1 MSTNT
6 IHTIQSERVGDSYYE
21 ITHPTGL
28 KIFVYPKEGSHST
41 YAIFGTKYGSIDNCF
56 QRTGAEKVTEVPE
69 GIAHFLEHKLFENE
83 DGDAFAR
90 YAKTGA
96 SANAYTSFD
105 MTCYL
110 FSCTEQVYESLEI
123 LLDFVQSP
131 YFTEQTVQKEQ
142 GIIGQE
148 IRMYDDDPHWRVMFN
163 LLGALYHNHPVKIDI
178 AGTVESIA
186 EITPDYLY
194 ECYRVFYNLNN
205 MVLCVAG
212 NVEVDRVCEL
222 ADRLLK
228 PSEPLSVE
236 RVFEPEPDTV
246 VTKSVEQKLSVA
258 VPLFQFGF
266 KETVDAARK
275 TTEEVVAAE
284 LLLDILASDSSP
296 LYRRLLDAGLINE
309 SSFGVEY
316 FEGPGYAASIFSGE
330 SRNPQEVSRQICE
343 EIAAMRKTGIDQTAF
358 ERAKKS
364 MYGRNIASLNSADSI
379 ANSIVSLTFANREL
393 FHYLDVIAGITLEQ
407 VEQALHHQL
416 REESAALSVVNPI
429 ESGEGVGK

>member
-1 MSTNT
+1 MSRKIN
-6 IHTIQSERVGDSYYE
+6 QMKSERIGDTYYQIE
-21 ITHPTGL
+21 HPTGL
-28 KIFVYPKEGSHST
+28 KIFVYPKENSHST
-41 YAIFGTKYGSIDNCF
+41 YAVFGTKYGSIDNRF
-56 QRTGAEKVTEVPE
+56 QRSDEDTIQEVPE
-69 GIAHFLEHKLFENE
+69 GIAHFLEHKLFESE

-110 FSCTEQVYESLEI
+110 FSCTEHVYESLEI

-148 IRMYDDDPHWRVMFN
+148 IRMYDDDPNWRVMFN
-163 LLGALYHNHPVKIDI
+163 LLDALYYNHPVKIDI

-186 EITPDYLY
+186 KITPDYLY
-194 ECYRVFYNLNN
+194 ECYHTFYNLNN

-212 NVEVDRVCEL
+212 NIDVKKVCEL
-222 ADRLLK
+222 ADRMLK
-228 PSEPLSVE
+228 PSSPIVVN
-236 RVFEPEPDTV
+236 RVFQDEPDTIV
-246 VTKSVEQKLSVA
+246 KKRVEQKLSVS

-266 KETVDAARK
+266 KETVSEQRK
-275 TTEEVVAAE
+275 TLEELVGTE

-316 FEGPGYAASIFSGE
+316 FEGPGYASVIFAGE
-330 SRNPQEVSRQICE
+330 SKDPDTVAKEICK
-343 EIAAMRKTGIDQTAF
+343 EIAEIRSKGIDPAAF

-364 MYGRNIASLNSADSI
+364 MYGRNVASLNSAENI
-379 ANSIVSLTFANREL
+379 ANSLVSLTFANREL
-393 FHYLDVIAGITLEQ
+393 FQYLDAIANATMGQ
-407 VEQALHHQL
+407 VEQALQNQL
-416 REESAALSVVNPI
+416 REECSALSVVNPI
-429 ESGEGVGK
+429 QEESNE